1 MMMASLDVIFKP
13 KSIAVIGAS
22 ARRGG
27 IGREIF
33 DKLLAAEFNGPV
45 YAVNHRVPVIHSVPT
60 YPSVL
65 AIPGPV
71 DLAVIS
77 VPHEG
82 VEEAV
87 RQCAEKGVRGLV
99 VITAGFK
106 ETGPEGAQA
115 ENRILAIVRQHGMR
129 MIGPNCMGV
138 ICTDP
143 EVRLDATF
151 APTVPRR
158 GNIGFVSQSG
168 ALGATIL
175 EYANSLNLGVSMF
188 ASIGNKADISGND
201 LLEYWMDDD
210 SVSVILMYLESF
222 GNPRRFVQ
230 LSREVSRRK
239 PVVIVKSGRTAA
251 GARAVTSHTGAIA
264 GTDAAYDALFA
275 QCGIIRADTIEA
287 MFDVAMVLANQP
299 LPAVGAPDPA
309 PPNAEHRSSRSTRV
323 AIVTNA
329 GGPAIMA
336 TDACGAQGLPLA
348 TLSPHTQESL
358 RQRLVPAASVKNPVD
373 LLAAADEK
381 DFRFAL
387 EQVLRDEH
395 VDAAI
400 VIFVP
405 PIVTDA
411 EKVAQSIA
419 AVAGHFEKPVLGC
432 FMGVKGVAS
441 SLEELQRARI
451 PTYAFPESA
460 VAALAAVD
468 RYARWRKQPPG
479 APVAFEV
486 ERGAVQAILAAA
498 KREHREHLSDAEAF
512 GVLQAYGI
520 PVAAS
525 ARARDWPELQQ
536 VVRTVGFPVV
546 LKLSSA
552 EVLHKTEIGGV
563 HLNLRN
569 AHELRA
575 AFDDL
580 QGKAQAQRLNP
591 EQTQYLVQSM
601 VEGGREVLIGLQS
614 MPNFGSLI
622 AFGLGGIYVEAV
634 NDVVLRI
641 APLTQA
647 DARDMV
653 CSVRGI
659 NILRGVRGAPP
670 VAFDRL
676 YAVLLRVSQLAHD
689 FPEIIEMDINPF
701 MAFDKPEK
709 CVAADVRMRIATA
722 AA

>member
-1 MMMASLDVIFKP
+1 MPPTKFSLDVIFKP
-13 KSIAVIGAS
+13 KSIALIGAS
-22 ARRGG
+22 ARRGS

-33 DKLLAAEFNGPV
+33 DKLLAADFNGPV
-45 YAVNHRVPVIHSVPT
+45 YAVNNRAPVVHSVPT
-60 YPSVL
+60 FPSVL
-65 AIPGPV
+65 SIPGPV
-71 DLAVIS
+71 ELAIIA
-77 VPHEG
+77 VPRDA
-82 VEEAV
+82 VEQIINE
-87 RQCAEKGVRGLV
+87 CAQKGVRGVV

-106 ETGPEGAQA
+106 ETGSEGAA
-115 ENRILAIVRQHGMR
+115 LEKRIVEIVKAHGMR
-129 MIGPNCMGV
+129 MVGPNCMGV

-143 EVRLDATF
+143 EVRMDATF

-158 GNIGFVSQSG
+158 GNLGFVSQSG

-201 LLEYWMDDD
+201 LLEYWMDDA
-210 SVSVILMYLESF
+210 SVSVVLMYLESF

-230 LSREVSRRK
+230 LARAVSRRK
-239 PVVIVKSGRTAA
+239 PIVIVKSGRTVA

-264 GTDAAYDALFA
+264 GADAAYDALFA
-275 QCGIIRADTIEA
+275 QCGIIRANTIEE

-299 LPAVGAPDPA
+299 LPKVGAQGGC
-309 PPNAEHRSSRSTRV
+309 RV

-348 TLSPHTQESL
+348 ALSPQTQELL
-358 RQRLVPAASVKNPVD
+358 RRRLVPAASVKNPVD

-387 EQVLRDEH
+387 EHVLRDEN

-419 AVAGHFEKPVLGC
+419 TVAGNFQKPVLGC
-432 FMGVKGVAS
+432 FMGVKGVS
-441 SLEELQRARI
+441 TSVEELQRARI

-460 VAALAAVD
+460 VVALAAID
-468 RYARWRKQPPG
+468 RYARWRIQAPG
-479 APVAFEV
+479 APVSFAVDRSAVAAIFEKV
-486 ERGAVQAILAAA
+486 RSE
-498 KREHREHLSDAEAF
+498 KREHLSDEEAMS
-512 GVLQAYGI
+512 VLQAYGI

-525 ARARDWPELQQ
+525 ARCRTWPE
-536 VVRTVGFPVV
+536 VRNAGRAIGYPVA
-546 LKLSSA
+546 LKISSPG
-552 EVLHKTEIGGV
+552 LIHKTEIGGV
-563 HLNLRN
+563 RLDLREES
-569 AHELRA
+569 ELRA
-575 AFDDL
+575 AFDEL
-580 QGKAQAQRLNP
+580 QTKARDHHLEL
-591 EQTQYLVQSM
+591 EQTHFLVQQM

-614 MPNFGSLI
+614 LPNFGALV

-634 NDVVLRI
+634 KDVVLRI
-641 APLTQA
+641 APLTEA
-647 DARDMV
+647 DAAEMV
-653 CSVRGI
+653 QSIRGV
-659 NILRGVRGAPP
+659 NILRGVRGAPA
-670 VAFDRL
+670 VAFDKL
-676 YAVLLRVSQLAHD
+676 IAVLLRVSQLSQD

-701 MAFDKPEK
+701 MVFDKAEK
-709 CVAADVRMRIATA
+709 CMAADARMRITGETL
-722 AA
+722 

>member
-1 MMMASLDVIFKP
+1 MDTSLDVIFKP
-13 KSIAVIGAS
+13 KSVAVIGAS

-33 DKLLAAEFNGPV
+33 DKLLAADFNGPV
-45 YAVNHRVPVIHSVPT
+45 YPVNNRTPFIHSVPT

-71 DLAVIS
+71 DLAIVS
-77 VPHEG
+77 VPRD
-82 VEEAV
+82 AV
-87 RQCAEKGVRGLV
+87 RQAVHECAQKGVRGLV

-106 ETGPEGAQA
+106 ETGAEGAA
-115 ENRILAIVRQHGMR
+115 LEKRILEIVRRHGMR
-129 MIGPNCMGV
+129 MVGPNCMGV

-143 EVRLDATF
+143 DVRMDGTF

-158 GNIGFVSQSG
+158 GSIGFVSQSG

-188 ASIGNKADISGND
+188 ISIGNKADISGND
-201 LLEYWMDDD
+201 LLEYWKDDD

-230 LSREVSRRK
+230 LARDVSRRK
-239 PVVIVKSGRTAA
+239 PIVIVKSGRTAA

-264 GTDAAYDALFA
+264 GTDAAFGALFA
-275 QCGIIRADTIEA
+275 QCGIIRANTIEE

-299 LPAVGAPDPA
+299 LPRVHDADGR
-309 PPNAEHRSSRSTRV
+309 PPVQQGTRV

-336 TDACGAQGLPLA
+336 TDACGANGLALA
-348 TLSPHTQESL
+348 TLSPRSQELL
-358 RQRLVPAASVKNPVD
+358 RMNLVPEASVKNPVD

-381 DFRFAL
+381 DFRFVL
-387 EQVLRDEH
+387 EHVLRDDN

-419 AVAGHFEKPVLGC
+419 AVAGNFNKPVLGC
-432 FMGVKGVAS
+432 FMGVKGVATS
-441 SLEELQRARI
+441 VEELQRARI

-460 VAALAAVD
+460 VVALAAID
-468 RYARWRKQPPG
+468 RYARWRTKSPG
-479 APVAFEV
+479 VPVTLEV
-486 ERGAVQAILAAA
+486 NRAAVANIVARA
-498 KREHREHLSDAEAF
+498 KRQHREHLSDAEAF
-512 GVLQAYGI
+512 DVLRAYGI

-525 ARARDWPELQQ
+525 ARCDDWPELR
-536 VVRTVGFPVV
+536 VAGRAIGYPVA
-546 LKLSSA
+546 LKISSA
-552 EVLHKTEIGGV
+552 NLAHKTDIGGV
-563 HLNLRN
+563 LLDLRDEKELHAAYEALGKKVQ
-569 AHELRA
+569 AHGIEP
-575 AFDDL
+575 
-580 QGKAQAQRLNP
+580 Q
-591 EQTQYLVQSM
+591 QTGYLVQQM

-614 MPNFGSLI
+614 LPDFGTLI

-634 NDVVLRI
+634 KDAVLRI
-641 APLTQA
+641 APLTQL
-647 DARDMV
+647 DAEEMV
-653 CSVRGI
+653 QNLRGV

-670 VAFDRL
+670 VAFEKL
-676 YAVLLRVSQLAHD
+676 AEVLLRVSQLSQD
-689 FPEIIEMDINPF
+689 FPEIAEMDINPF
-701 MAFDKPEK
+701 MAFEQPEK
-709 CVAADVRMRIATA
+709 CVAADARARLGAKHG
-722 AA
+722 